1 MSNNTNTNS
10 TYDYTSIARLAFS
23 QEALAEKSHGVAQQC
38 MAYAIM
44 AFHSDLSMNEKLP
57 TLAACYNAG
66 EARNL
71 FMEHAEKAFLGPRPK
86 QQPGE
91 KSQGIDRLIRQWNA
105 RRAEIVNGL
114 TFAVEL
120 QALGVQPHNFIMR
133 NKNTG
138 LFSIP
143 VSMLAP
149 SDFPLSPRKKVDSD
163 VTDAYDIDIDGET
176 YYFSNERG
184 DTRAVRASVASL
196 RAAYLAKAT
205 ALAAMA
211 KASGV
216 TTTDIALPVRVKS
229 NAGRKG
235 KTSQAATT
243 TATPTPVPNADASN
257 LSFNQLVTELSAII
271 RDGGKDL
278 GVNDLV
284 KLSDLPMNVRNGLA
298 IIAQFYNECVERD
311 AMVETAKTND
321 KKAKAA

>member
-23 QEALAEKSHGVAQQC
+23 QEAQAEKSHNTAQQC

-120 QALGVQPHNFIMR
+120 QALGVQPHNFVMR
-133 NKNTG
+133 NKTTG
-138 LFSIP
+138 LFCIP

-149 SDFPLSPRKKVDSD
+149 SDFPLSPRKKVDGD

-176 YYFSNERG
+176 YYFANEKG

-211 KASGV
+211 KATGV
-216 TTTDIALPVRVKS
+216 ATTDIALPVRVKS

-235 KTSQAATT
+235 KTSQTTTTTT
-243 TATPTPVPNADASN
+243 TASATIPTADASS
-257 LSFNQLVTELSAII
+257 LSFNQLVTELAGII

-278 GVNDLV
+278 GVDELV
-284 KLSDLPMNVRNGLA
+284 KLSDLPLNVRNGLSV
-298 IIAQFYNECVERD
+298 IAQFYNECFERD
-311 AMVETAKTND
+311 NMKPVAE